1 MKMPSSQISVYD
13 TRFFIEHFYSNDDR
27 ILNLT
32 KKELESGP
40 TQKSVSVITLHEF
53 YRLNLERHGRDV
65 ALLRTSFV
73 RDSFRPVDV
82 DSAISIRG
90 AELRKKYSIPMGDS
104 LIAATADVLHTSCV
118 TDDPHF
124 EKIREIRTR
133 WII

>member
-1 MKMPSSQISVYD
+1 MIASSISQ
-13 TRFFIEHFYSNDDR
+13 
-27 ILNLT
+27 
-32 KKELESGP
+32 KELESGP

-104 LIAATADVLHTSCV
+104 LIAATADVLHASCV